1 MRPRSSRMVKVDV
14 IEGVVDGVL
23 WCHYDVTN
31 DVLYLRLA
39 AERDSPTFAEETSD
53 GYLLAR
59 RQDTQAVVG
68 LTVVSWWKRFGTGKL
83 PDSIRQLEHAIE
95 PWAKKLAA

>member
-1 MRPRSSRMVKVDV
+1 MVKVDV
-14 IEGVVDGVL
+14 IEGIVDGVL
-23 WCHYDVTN
+23 WCHYDVSN
-31 DVLYLRLA
+31 DVLYLRFVG
-39 AERDSPTFAEETSD
+39 ERETPTFAEETPD
-53 GYLLAR
+53 GHIINR
-59 RQDTQAVVG
+59 RQDNGTVVG